1 MNNEHGSDVSKT
13 QKAQH
18 KMKTISLVAL
28 PQLTTAQMKA
38 VDRLM
43 IEEWQI
49 GLIQMMENAGRN
61 TAELARRLSGGT
73 LAGQRVMVLC
83 GKGNNGGGGM
93 VAARHLNNWG
103 AEVQVKLIGSPRALK
118 GIPARQ
124 WQILRKMG
132 LISEQVQLE
141 SGDLIIDAM
150 IGYGLEGLPR
160 PPVADWIEKA
170 NASRTPILALDAPTG
185 LDATRGASFD
195 LCIRAQATLTLAL
208 PKTGLVLPE
217 VKKWVGELYLADIG
231 VPPELYAAPSLGGLS
246 LVAPF
251 AEDTLV
257 RVLV

>member
-1 MNNEHGSDVSKT
+1 
-13 QKAQH
+13 
-18 KMKTISLVAL
+18 MKTISVAAL
-28 PQLTTAQMKA
+28 PQLTTAQMKE

-118 GIPARQ
+118 DIPARQ
-124 WQILRKMG
+124 WQILQKMG

-160 PPVADWIEKA
+160 PPVAGWIEKA
-170 NASRTPILALDAPTG
+170 NANRTPILALDAPTG
-185 LDATRGASFD
+185 LDATRGAPSD

-231 VPPELYAAPSLGGLS
+231 VPPELYTAPSLGGLPR
-246 LVAPF
+246 VAPF